1 MARSTKNADPKPD
14 PNAPAVTDPNDRDDD
29 AAGADDGDDDED
41 EGGDD
46 DEDEVDGQLADHD
59 AQLSDHDDT
68 LVAHGKRLAHVEDI
82 LHRLLTHAGEAY
94 VGAGNDRVKLAGH
107 IEGRAAQ
114 P

>member
-29 AAGADDGDDDED
+29 AAGADD
-41 EGGDD
+41 GDD